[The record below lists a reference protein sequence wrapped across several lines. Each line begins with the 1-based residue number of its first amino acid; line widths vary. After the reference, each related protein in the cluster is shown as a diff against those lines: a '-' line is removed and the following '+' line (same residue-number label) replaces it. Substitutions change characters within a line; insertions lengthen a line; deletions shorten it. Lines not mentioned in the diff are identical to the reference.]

1 MKHLS
6 SVLILITCFLF
17 SNAQPVKKTTSK
29 KSVFNKTEKEATFPG
44 GQQNWAIFLQ
54 KNLNP
59 SIPVNNGAPAGS
71 YTVIIQFIVDK
82 KGEISDV
89 TATTN
94 HGYGMEAECIRVIKK
109 TGLWVPAMQN
119 GKAVNAYRRQPITFQ
134 IEDEYID
141 DKDST
146 TQYSNDAT
154 NELEIV
160 EEEAGFPG
168 GDMGWRRFLE
178 KTLNPNVPTDKG
190 APAGTYKVMVQFT
203 IAKDGNLS
211 NITALTK
218 HGYGMEEEVI
228 KTIKKSGK
236 WVPGKYKGKAV
247 NSYRRQPVT
256 FVIEANKKKK

>member
-1 MKHLS
+1 MKHLY
-6 SVLILITCFLF
+6 SVLILIACYLF

-29 KSVFNKTEKEATFPG
+29 KSVFDKVEKEAAFSG
-44 GQQNWAIFLQ
+44 GQQNWAMFLQ

-109 TGLWVPAMQN
+109 TGKWVPAMQN

-134 IEDEYID
+134 IADEYIN

-146 TQYSNDAT
+146 AQYSNDAT
-154 NELEIV
+154 DVLEIV
-160 EEEAGFPG
+160 EEEASFPG

-178 KTLNPNVPTDKG
+178 RNLNANVPVDKK
-190 APAGTYKVMVQFT
+190 APAGTYTVIVQFT
-203 IAKDGNLS
+203 VAKDGNLS
-211 NITALTK
+211 NISALTK
-218 HGYGMEEEVI
+218 HGYGMEAEVI

-236 WVPGKYKGKAV
+236 WVPGKYRGKAV
-247 NSYRRQPVT
+247 NSYRKQPVT
-256 FVIEANKKKK
+256 FVIEESKSK